1 MAMIKK
7 CIVCGRGFKA
17 SPSDNV
23 VTCSPECRSK
33 RRSQVLKGHKVTDEV
48 KAKISKAAK
57 NRDNENL
64 KKGTSAAQKSPKG
77 GRFETNSS
85 AKDWT
90 IMSPEDEIYT
100 VTNLKNWIRQN
111 PEKFGD
117 DLSEADI
124 DRISSGFR
132 VVAKN
137 ARKGKSGTT
146 YKGWSVLYTGL
157 KNIEKEKENKNEN

>member
-1 MAMIKK
+1 MIKK

-17 SPSDNV
+17 SPSDEI

-48 KAKISKAAK
+48 KAKMSEAAK
-57 NRDNENL
+57 KRDSENL
-64 KKGTSAAQKSPKG
+64 KKGTPAAQKSPKG

-90 IMSPEDEIYT
+90 IMSPEGEIYNII
-100 VTNLKNWIRQN
+100 NLKHWIRQN
-111 PEKFGD
+111 QEKFGD
-117 DLSEADI
+117 DLCEADI
-124 DRISSGFR
+124 NRISSGLR

-137 ARKGKSGTT
+137 TRTGKGCTT
-146 YKGWSVLYTGL
+146 YKGWSVLHTGS
-157 KNIEKEKENKNEN
+157 KNVEKEKKER

>member
-1 MAMIKK
+1 MIKN
-7 CIVCGRGFKA
+7 CIVCGREFN
-17 SPSDNV
+17 SPPSADK
-23 VTCSPECRSK
+23 VTCSMECQKK
-33 RRSQVLKGHKVTDEV
+33 RRSQLLKGHEV
-48 KAKISKAAK
+48 SDKTKAKISKAAK
-57 NRDNENL
+57 ERGHTENL
-64 KKGTSAAQKSPKG
+64 SKGTPAAMKSPKG

-90 IMSPEDEIYT
+90 IMAPSGNIYT
-100 VTNLKNWIRQN
+100 ITNLKNWIRQN

-132 VVAKN
+132 VVARN

-157 KNIEKEKENKNEN
+157 KNIEKENKNGD

>member
-33 RRSQVLKGHKVTDEV
+33 RRSQVLKGHKVTDKV
-48 KAKISKAAK
+48 KAKMSQAAK
-57 NRDNENL
+57 KRDSENL
-64 KKGTSAAQKSPKG
+64 KKGTPAAQKSPKG

-90 IMSPEDEIYT
+90 IMSPEGDIYNI
-100 VTNLKNWIRQN
+100 TNLRNWIRQN
-111 PEKFGD
+111 GEKFGC
-117 DLSEADI
+117 DLTEADI

-132 VVAKN
+132 VTARN
-137 ARKGKSGTT
+137 TRKGKSGTT
-146 YKGWSVLYTGL
+146 YKGWSVLHTGL
-157 KNIEKEKENKNEN
+157 KNVEKEKKKNED